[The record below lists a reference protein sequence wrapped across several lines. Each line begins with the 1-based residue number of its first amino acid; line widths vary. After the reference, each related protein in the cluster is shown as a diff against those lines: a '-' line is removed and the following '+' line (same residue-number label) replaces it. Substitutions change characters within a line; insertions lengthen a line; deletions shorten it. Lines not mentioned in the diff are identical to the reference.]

1 VVRSE
6 GTLSTCQVIVPADA
20 RVAASISTRCAA
32 TPGGV
37 ISANI
42 EAVDANGP
50 TPLRFG
56 LRFLFRHLSQDRLR
70 FRFGRRL
77 RGLRLRF
84 RQRWHAYQLHGLG
97 LLFGCRILNRDRY

>member
-1 VVRSE
+1 MMTSL
-6 GTLSTCQVIVPADA
+6 GSSSIIGKVIPADA